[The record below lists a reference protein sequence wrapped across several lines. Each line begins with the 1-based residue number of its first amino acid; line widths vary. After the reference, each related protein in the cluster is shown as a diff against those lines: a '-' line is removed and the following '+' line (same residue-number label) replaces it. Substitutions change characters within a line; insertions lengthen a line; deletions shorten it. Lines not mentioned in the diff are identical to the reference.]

1 MSRLTYIEQCF
12 CHVTRCTNQPHENIH
27 ARTRR
32 ARSHYLGKYWEPERC
47 QENFGHAILSLLML
61 FFVFSAILGAK
72 STACTQRTVDNHC
85 CRFPFYYKGIRY
97 RSCTYHG
104 DVNNQFWCAT
114 EDFKYSRNVTTSWGY
129 CKCKQL

>member
-1 MSRLTYIEQCF
+1 MFLSCYTMYKIIFKSAHTKISTPARDARVHIIWESTG
-12 CHVTRCTNQPHENIH
+12 NQK
-27 ARTRR
+27 
-32 ARSHYLGKYWEPERC
+32 GC